1 MPTLRWTKGAATPSG
16 PNLVAMAS
24 HLPLRRHRSI
34 PSFLKAAL
42 AIRRQL
48 RHTEGLVGYALDADL
63 VHAVFWTASVWESQ
77 DALDR
82 FARSDPHRRLTSSI
96 DPLMAPTTFTFWD
109 QPSTEV
115 PVQWDLARQK
125 LSQVQADNVR

>member
-24 HLPLRRHRSI
+24 
-34 PSFLKAAL
+34 
-42 AIRRQL
+42 Q
-48 RHTEGLVGYALDADL
+48 
-63 VHAVFWTASVWESQ
+63 ASVWESQ

-82 FARSDPHRRLTSSI
+82 FARSDPHRRPISSI
-96 DPLMAPTTFTFWD
+96 QPLMAPTTFTFWD

-115 PVQWDLARQK
+115 PVQWTSPAK
-125 LSQVQADNVR
+125 N